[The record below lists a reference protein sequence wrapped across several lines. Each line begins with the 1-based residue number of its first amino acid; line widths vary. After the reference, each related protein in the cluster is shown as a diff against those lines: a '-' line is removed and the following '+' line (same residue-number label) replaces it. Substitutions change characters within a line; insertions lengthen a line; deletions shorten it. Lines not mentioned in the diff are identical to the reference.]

1 MRTTFKTF
9 LFAAALLG
17 LSAHDARANGAV
29 IHASKLPAA
38 ARTSLAADVAKA
50 RKASPETF
58 RAVEQ
63 IADRLAD
70 LDASR
75 RGRYAPITPLLKRLG
90 PKALLPMLERA
101 ALQSPP
107 RGDLTDTAWRGWR
120 IALIEAS
127 SMIRDA
133 RSLPLY
139 LAVLDSDEV
148 DFDVLRVTSEAIGRV
163 GDDAALQKL
172 IALAKQPGPRQRPLL
187 AGLGEARRLSAA
199 QALADASRGAFGAL
213 DDETARFVAKALGE
227 VGSAWVWKMPTPH
240 KNEEA
245 AVRALAARA
254 LVDLF
259 VARPGEPRSSAT
271 AALLMVDDPSTPK
284 LIEQARQ
291 GASPQLQQA
300 LDELAQR
307 FARNPLRLR
316 RREGVQGARGSR

>member
-1 MRTTFKTF
+1 MHTPFKTF
-9 LFAAALLG
+9 LLAMAFLS
-17 LSAHDARANGAV
+17 LSANEARAHGAV
-29 IHASKLPAA
+29 VHASRLPPAA
-38 ARTSLAADVAKA
+38 RASLAADVAKA
-50 RKASPETF
+50 RKANPEIF

-63 IADRLAD
+63 IADRLAE
-70 LDASR
+70 LDANR

-107 RGDLTDTAWRGWR
+107 RGNLSDTAWRGWR

-139 LAVLDSDEV
+139 LAVLDSDET
-148 DFDVLRVTSEAIGRV
+148 DFDVLRVTSEAISRL
-163 GDDAALQKL
+163 GDETALQKL

-199 QALADASRGAFGAL
+199 QTLADASRGVFGPL

-227 VGSAWVWKMPTPH
+227 VGSAWVWKMPTTPH
-240 KNEEA
+240 KSEEA
-245 AVRALAARA
+245 AIRALAAKA

-271 AALLMVDDPSTPK
+271 AALLMVDDPSTPQ

-307 FARNPLRLR
+307 FAKNPLR
-316 RREGVQGARGSR
+316 